1 MTEQHETFPGKFQA
15 LLLIGLL
22 IVIEVV
28 LFVVVLSTGLL
39 ADIDIEDVAGFITVV
54 GNGILFI
61 GLMAYK
67 RIGYAELFHP
77 AKHSVAATMTLVS
90 APILL
95 IVPGLALLTGWMD
108 SFVEQL
114 FPMSA
119 EDAELLDSLLAPA
132 ALSILFTC
140 VAAPVLEE
148 MLFRGVILRAFLR
161 QYSRRF
167 SILWSATLFGIAHF
181 NVYQLVTAFMA
192 GLVTG
197 WLYERCRSLW
207 PGILLHAAYNGF
219 VTYDYY
225 VWSTQPEA
233 DGSMLSSIPAGVAV
247 AAAIVGGAVLL
258 RLLTS
263 RPAPS
268 PRA

>member
-1 MTEQHETFPGKFQA
+1 MAEQHETFPGKFQA

-22 IVIEVV
+22 LLIEVFV
-28 LFVVVLSTGLL
+28 FVVVLATNLL
-39 ADIDIEDVAGFITVV
+39 ADIDIEDVAGFITVI

-67 RIGYAELFHP
+67 QIGYGELFHP
-77 AKHSVAATMTLVS
+77 AKHSVAATMGLVT

-95 IVPGLALLTGWMD
+95 VVPGLALLTGWMD
-108 SFVEQL
+108 SFVQEL
-114 FPMSA
+114 FPISA

-132 ALSILFTC
+132 VLSVLFTC

-161 QYSRRF
+161 QYTRRF

-181 NVYQLVTAFMA
+181 NVYQLVTAFAA

-207 PGILLHAAYNGF
+207 PCILLHAAYNGF

-225 VWSTQPEA
+225 VWSTHPDVESP
-233 DGSMLSSIPAGVAV
+233 GLSSIPAGVAI
-247 AAAIVGGAVLL
+247 AAALAGGFVLI
-258 RLLTS
+258 RLLS
-263 RPAPS
+263 GARPAS
-268 PRA
+268 PGA

>member
-22 IVIEVV
+22 IVIEVLV
-28 LFVVVLSTGLL
+28 FAVVLATDLF
-39 ADIDIEDVAGFITVV
+39 ADIEIEDVAGFITVV

-67 RIGYAELFHP
+67 RIGYAALFHP
-77 AKHSVAATMTLVS
+77 AKHSVAATMALLS

-95 IVPGLALLTGWMD
+95 VVPGLALFTGWTD
-108 SFVEQL
+108 AFVQEL

-119 EDAELLDSLLAPA
+119 DDVELLDNLLAPA

-161 QYSRRF
+161 QYTRRF
-167 SILWSATLFGIAHF
+167 AILWSATLFGIAHF
-181 NVYQLVTAFMA
+181 NVYQLATAFAA
-192 GLVTG
+192 GIVTG

-207 PGILLHAAYNGF
+207 PCILLHAAYNGF

-225 VWSTQPEA
+225 VWSTRPDAET
-233 DGSMLSSIPAGVAV
+233 SVLSSIPAGIAIV
-247 AAAIVGGAVLL
+247 AAVIGSVALI
-258 RLLTS
+258 RLLSGGRPTS
-263 RPAPS
+263 PPA
-268 PRA
+268 